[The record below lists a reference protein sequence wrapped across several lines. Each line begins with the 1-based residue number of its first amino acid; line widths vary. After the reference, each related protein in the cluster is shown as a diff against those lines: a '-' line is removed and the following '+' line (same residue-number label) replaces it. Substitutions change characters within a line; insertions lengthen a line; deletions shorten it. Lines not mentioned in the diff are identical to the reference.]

1 MSQSQDVVHLSLTN
15 KKPNQGINIVL
26 SIQAIIDYS
35 EQFNFSRH
43 INLINNTVY
52 QMPDKNLSS
61 LSAKMAVY
69 DSLPKFSKIVLQLCS
84 VIYEPIGI
92 STLLKCLY
100 DSEAQTNIARADYAR
115 EIHTCL
121 NLLQDKKLINN
132 KCQCSEVI
140 IETISRQ
147 AVIDNNFDKMSRAV
161 KIIMPS
167 IPVSYM
173 SDQAAIKRDL
183 RDLRI
188 ALYTNDLGAFHQHL
202 ITYHQ
207 RSISHSQPH
216 PIVKIFGQPFSA
228 AWLATFPDHV
238 QFLAIHEI
246 LKNRIGLLQPIDDIL
261 GYLEHGINDLEVPI
275 TRHPSFAYL
284 FISSIFLRGELSKA
298 AQILSDNE
306 GLRSGL
312 GLAGWLYFIQGN
324 YTKALVQFKKDLIIL
339 QQVNKNDDAYFTGFE
354 GLLFFMSLIQSGTDE
369 NDQAQKIYTD
379 QQPLKKGSKLYK
391 QAYIMLFDVFICRK
405 KQLTYPQLRVIDYSA
420 GNFNSQACL
429 FAALASY
436 WLEGRLDSKLQKAV
450 FDNFELAAANG
461 YDWLA
466 QEFANLLYLNTG
478 ESNYK
483 EIATDFQNKW
493 GVKSLLNSISHEEP
507 WQRVVRGLNK
517 IVNQEDKTISTT
529 KNRLIWLIKIDSIT
543 NMVTSITPKEQKI
556 SGYGEWSKGR
566 SLALKKLS
574 DPGILRKLNEQDKKI
589 CATIRRNG
597 NTDKETNYYFD
608 LDQAILAMIGHP
620 LVFRDNYEMVKIDIS
635 RDEPQLRVKN
645 EDQTVAITFA
655 PFPLDNQ
662 NLIIRF
668 YPPGHLK
675 VYEVTEIKHKIAALI
690 GPNGLHVPEKSK
702 NEILDMLGGMA
713 GQLPIHSDFFTPT
726 IKLKTVEPDERLY
739 CQIVPARGSF
749 NVAIQV
755 KPQGISG
762 PSLKPG
768 MGAKVIIADI
778 DGERLQTVRNQESER
793 EKAKAIIDA
802 CPSLINHEDEDWQW
816 FLPELPDCL
825 SFLLEVQALKNRVV
839 VEWPQGE
846 NFQIRQKAGVEQLY
860 LKINKHKQWFA
871 IDGKIKIDE
880 DHVIEMRQLLNMVKK
895 HDNRFIPLSDNEFL
909 SLTEE
914 LYQHLADLN
923 AITNVKDDIIQLPQ
937 SAAPM
942 FLEFS
947 QKAAEINQDEH
958 WQELGEKIKAAAHY
972 SPSVPST
979 LLTNLRP
986 YQTEGFAWMSRL
998 AYLGC
1003 GACLADEMGLGKTIQ
1018 ALALI
1023 LDQAKHGPCL
1033 VLAPTSVCHNWV
1045 AEIQHFAPTLN
1056 CVSFSNSD
1064 RKKTLDKL
1072 KSFDL
1077 LITSYGLLQQEE
1089 EILTAKQWQVIVLD
1103 EAQAIKNMS
1112 TKRSKAAMNLRGRFK
1127 LITTGTPLENNL
1139 GELWNLFQFINP
1151 GILGSISSFNRHFAV
1166 PIERD
1171 KKRDVQKR
1179 LKKIIGPFIL
1189 RRLKS
1194 QVLDDLPPRT
1204 EINYQVDLSP
1214 EETTFYESLRREA
1227 LENLET
1233 NERNQNHHMLILA
1246 GIMRLRQACCNPGII
1261 APELAIKSSKLAI
1274 FEKLIDE
1281 LLLNRHKVLVFS
1293 QFVSHLTILR
1303 NFLDKKEINYKYL
1316 DGSTPPKERKKR
1328 VESFQAGEGDIF
1340 LISLKAGGLGL
1351 NLTAANYVIHMDPWW
1366 NPAVED
1372 QASDR
1377 IHRIGQKRPV
1387 TIYRLITK
1395 GTIEEKIVA
1404 LHREKRELADN
1415 LLKGS
1420 DISHKISTTELLA
1433 LLKEEG
1439 VVKSVS
1445 DP

>member
-1 MSQSQDVVHLSLTN
+1 MSDDNNNDDKLLYCSFCGKSQHEVKKLIAGPSVFVCDECVDLCNDIIREELQDVVTEESETKLPTPHEIN
-15 KKPNQGINIVL
+15 KALDNYVIGQDRAKRVL
-26 SIQAIIDYS
+26 S
-35 EQFNFSRH
+35 
-43 INLINNTVY
+43 V
-52 QMPDKNLSS
+52 
-61 LSAKMAVY
+61 AVY
-69 DSLPKFSKIVLQLCS
+69 NH
-84 VIYEPIGI
+84 Y
-92 STLLKCLY
+92 
-100 DSEAQTNIARADYAR
+100 
-115 EIHTCL
+115 
-121 NLLQDKKLINN
+121 
-132 KCQCSEVI
+132 
-140 IETISRQ
+140 
-147 AVIDNNFDKMSRAV
+147 
-161 KIIMPS
+161 
-167 IPVSYM
+167 
-173 SDQAAIKRDL
+173 KRL
-183 RDLRI
+183 R
-188 ALYTNDLGAFHQHL
+188 
-202 ITYHQ
+202 
-207 RSISHSQPH
+207 
-216 PIVKIFGQPFSA
+216 FG
-228 AWLATFPDHV
+228 
-238 QFLAIHEI
+238 
-246 LKNRIGLLQPIDDIL
+246 LKNDDI
-261 GYLEHGINDLEVPI
+261 
-275 TRHPSFAYL
+275 
-284 FISSIFLRGELSKA
+284 ELSKSN
-298 AQILSDNE
+298 IL
-306 GLRSGL
+306 
-312 GLAGWLYFIQGN
+312 
-324 YTKALVQFKKDLIIL
+324 
-339 QQVNKNDDAYFTGFE
+339 
-354 GLLFFMSLIQSGTDE
+354 
-369 NDQAQKIYTD
+369 
-379 QQPLKKGSKLYK
+379 
-391 QAYIMLFDVFICRK
+391 
-405 KQLTYPQLRVIDYSA
+405 
-420 GNFNSQACL
+420 
-429 FAALASY
+429 
-436 WLEGRLDSKLQKAV
+436 
-450 FDNFELAAANG
+450 
-461 YDWLA
+461 
-466 QEFANLLYLNTG
+466 
-478 ESNYK
+478 
-483 EIATDFQNKW
+483 
-493 GVKSLLNSISHEEP
+493 
-507 WQRVVRGLNK
+507 
-517 IVNQEDKTISTT
+517 
-529 KNRLIWLIKIDSIT
+529 
-543 NMVTSITPKEQKI
+543 
-556 SGYGEWSKGR
+556 
-566 SLALKKLS
+566 
-574 DPGILRKLNEQDKKI
+574 
-589 CATIRRNG
+589 
-597 NTDKETNYYFD
+597 
-608 LDQAILAMIGHP
+608 
-620 LVFRDNYEMVKIDIS
+620 
-635 RDEPQLRVKN
+635 
-645 EDQTVAITFA
+645 
-655 PFPLDNQ
+655 
-662 NLIIRF
+662 
-668 YPPGHLK
+668 
-675 VYEVTEIKHKIAALI
+675 LI
-690 GPNGLHVPEKSK
+690 GPTGSGKTLLAETLARQLNVPFTMADATTLTEAGYVGEDVENIIQKLLQKCDYDVEKAETGIVYIDEIDKISRKSDNPSITRDVSGEGVQQALLKLIEGTIASIPPQGGRKHPQQEFLQVDTSKILFICGGAFAGLDKVIKNRSHKGGIGFSAQVKSI
-702 NEILDMLGGMA
+702 EDDRVV
-713 GQLPIHSDFFTPT
+713 SEV
-726 IKLKTVEPDERLY
+726 LKTVEPDERLY